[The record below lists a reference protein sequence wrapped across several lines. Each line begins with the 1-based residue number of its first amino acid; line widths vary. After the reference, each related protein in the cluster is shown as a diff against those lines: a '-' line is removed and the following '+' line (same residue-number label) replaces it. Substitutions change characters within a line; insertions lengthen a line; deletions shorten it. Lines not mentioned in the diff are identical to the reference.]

1 MLAMAA
7 GVQYIALLCRG
18 VDPVFC
24 IVQLSPTN
32 ICKHL
37 SWECS
42 VNLSTA
48 KWRIDYF
55 QKQMGWY
62 IISSQESNLLKVLS
76 LLEACFDLISGS
88 SLSHENSNHG
98 RENH

>member
-48 KWRIDYF
+48 KWRIDFF
-55 QKQMGWY
+55 QKTNGLVHHIQSRIQLAY
-62 IISSQESNLLKVLS
+62 ISLIFFWIKTMITYVIYQLCKV
-76 LLEACFDLISGS
+76 
-88 SLSHENSNHG
+88 
-98 RENH
+98 